1 MNPEFQ
7 PEIAAAIF
15 GAELVSD
22 VLYTYYVA
30 RVADHKALQAT
41 IASVLLFATSMYS
54 LKNIVDD
61 PMYLI
66 PGGAGVA
73 VGTFAGVKYE
83 EWKLRHQP
91 PGIAP
96 PTVIYKHDGTR

>member
-1 MNPEFQ
+1 MNPEFSL
-7 PEIAAAIF
+7 ETAGLIF
-15 GAELVSD
+15 SAELISD
-22 VLYTYYVA
+22 ILYTYYVA

-73 VGTFAGVKYE
+73 IGTYVSVKYE
-83 EWKLRHQP
+83 EAKLKHNP
-91 PGIAP
+91 PGVEP
-96 PTVIYKHDGTR
+96 PAVIYQHEETS